1 MKKIMLIVGFFFLVN
16 QSFSQ
21 GCSDAGFCS
30 LGDTHQTQKENNKNG
45 FEAGLGF
52 ASGEEEIAIFSQFVT
67 YSRNVNSNLSLS
79 VKLTGQS
86 ASKDGVS
93 NFNLGDVYISGNY
106 KFKSK
111 VDHKKWSMLFG
122 TKIPF
127 TDGNDTYEGFALPMV
142 YQSSLGTFDA
152 IAGLNYS
159 YKKWDFNTAVQ
170 VPLSDN
176 KNQFIGSSE
185 FSPTKDFIRQPDALL
200 RGSYTLQSSNKKFTY
215 KPNIL
220 LIYHFGED
228 TYLNEINQRVAI
240 DGSAGL
246 TANANIIINYKLND
260 SSSLET
266 SVAFPFVV
274 REERPDGL
282 TRSFTIGLS
291 YKMGF

>member
-1 MKKIMLIVGFFFLVN
+1 MNKIVIFAFGLI
-16 QSFSQ
+16 SFKSFAQ

-30 LGDTHQTQKENNKNG
+30 LGDTHITQKENSKNG
-45 FEAGLGF
+45 LEFGLGF

-79 VKLTGQS
+79 LKVTGQS
-86 ASKDGVS
+86 ASKDGIS
-93 NFNLGDVYISGNY
+93 NFNIGDAYLSGNY
-106 KFKSK
+106 KFKSD
-111 VDHKKWSMLFG
+111 VEYKKWSVLFG
-122 TKIPF
+122 AKIPF
-127 TDGNDTYEGFALPMV
+127 TDANDTYNGFSLPMV

-170 VPLSDN
+170 IPLTDN
-176 KNQFIGSSE
+176 KNQFTGSTE
-185 FSPTKDFIRQPDALL
+185 FSPTNGFKRQPDALL
-200 RGSYTLQSSNKKFTY
+200 RGSYTLKSSSKKFTY
-215 KPNIL
+215 KPNLL
-220 LIYHFGED
+220 LIYHFGKD
-228 TYLNEINQRVAI
+228 SYLNDINQRVSI

-266 SVAFPFVV
+266 SVAFPFLV

-291 YKMGF
+291 YKLGF